1 MKDLRRFADVAR
13 RPPKN
18 VQSAGRDGVSAAT
31 AAAVCMSFVTGIAA
45 SCMARRALTLSM
57 RFRLGSR
64 DSAGRTRVCR
74 PADDAMDMMG
84 QAGQRADA
92 ERLQPRRR
100 K

>member
-1 MKDLRRFADVAR
+1 MAR

-31 AAAVCMSFVTGIAA
+31 AAAVCMSLVTGIAA
-45 SCMARRALTLSM
+45 SCMARRALTLCM

-84 QAGQRADA
+84 QAGQR
-92 ERLQPRRR
+92 
-100 K
+100 